1 MCVPVSSNGSHC
13 VRPHR
18 GIADH
23 TEWRRRIA
31 KLHSVLFLEK
41 EIEGGDRLIAPSG
54 QRFVAVEEATWELI
68 VNTIADLKAE
78 MAEAH
83 EMLDVDGG

>member
-1 MCVPVSSNGSHC
+1 
-13 VRPHR
+13 
-18 GIADH
+18 
-23 TEWRRRIA
+23 
-31 KLHSVLFLEK
+31 VLFLEK